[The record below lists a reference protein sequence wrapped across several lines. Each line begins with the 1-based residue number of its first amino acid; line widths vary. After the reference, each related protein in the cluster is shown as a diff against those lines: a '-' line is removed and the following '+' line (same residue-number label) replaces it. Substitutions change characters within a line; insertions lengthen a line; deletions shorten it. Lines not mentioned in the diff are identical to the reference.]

1 MKLGLM
7 AGYWM
12 TGPQDPAPLAIEA
25 EKLGF
30 DSVWTAEAY
39 GSDAITPLTWIAA
52 QTEKIKL
59 GTGIVQISAR
69 TPACVAMTAMT
80 LDHLSGG
87 RLMLGFGV
95 SGPQVVE
102 GWYGQPFPKPLGRT
116 REFISLF
123 REMMRREGPVTFEGE
138 HYQLPLK
145 GGSGLGKP
153 LKLINKPLRTHV
165 PILLGAEGPKNIKM
179 ATELC
184 DGWLPLYYS
193 PYHTDVYAESL
204 AGAKDDF
211 MVVPPVQV
219 NVNDD
224 LEQALLPV
232 KYMLAFY
239 IGGMGARKKNFHANL
254 VTRFGYGAEVEKIQD
269 LFAEGKR
276 EEAAAVV
283 PDEFA
288 DAISLVG
295 SKERIRDRLDAWKE
309 SRVTTLLIG
318 ATDVN
323 TLRTVAELLL

>member
-1 MKLGLM
+1 M

-12 TGPQDPAPLAIEA
+12 GAPQDPAPLAIEA
-25 EKLGF
+25 ENLGF

-39 GSDAITPLTWIAA
+39 GSDAITPLAWIAA
-52 QTEKIKL
+52 QTKKIKL
-59 GTGIVQISAR
+59 GTGIIQISAR
-69 TPACVAMTAMT
+69 TPASVAMTAMT

-87 RLMLGFGV
+87 RIMFGFGV

-123 REMMRREGPVTFEGE
+123 REMMRREGPVTFKGE
-138 HYQLPLK
+138 HYQLPLE

-153 LKLINKPLRTHV
+153 LKLINKPLRTHI

-193 PYHTDVYAESL
+193 PFHKDVYEESL
-204 AGAKDDF
+204 TDAKDDF
-211 MVVPPVQV
+211 MVIPPVQV

-224 LEQALLPV
+224 LEQALMPV

-276 EEAAAVV
+276 DEAAAVV
-283 PDEFA
+283 PNDFA
-288 DAISLVG
+288 DSISLVG
-295 SKERIRDRLDAWKE
+295 SKERIKDRLEAWKE
-309 SRVTTLLIG
+309 SRVTTLLVG

-323 TLRTVAELLL
+323 ALRTVAELLL

>member
-7 AGYWM
+7 VGYWM
-12 TGPQDPAPLAIEA
+12 GGPQNPAPLAVEA

-52 QTEKIKL
+52 HTEKIKL
-59 GTGIVQISAR
+59 GTGILQISSR
-69 TPACVAMTAMT
+69 TPAMFAMTAMT
-80 LDHLSGG
+80 LDHLSNG

-102 GWYGQPFPKPLGRT
+102 GWYGQPFPKPLART
-116 REFISLF
+116 REFLTLF
-123 REMMRREGPVTFEGE
+123 KEMMRREGPLTFKGQ
-138 HYQLPLK
+138 HYQLPLE
-145 GGSGLGKP
+145 GGTGLGKP
-153 LKLINKPLRTHV
+153 LKLINKPLRNHI
-165 PILLGAEGPKNIKM
+165 PLLLGAEGPKNIAM

-193 PYHTDVYAESL
+193 PFHKDVYEESL
-204 AGAKDDF
+204 TNASDDF
-211 MVVPPVQV
+211 MVIPPVGV
-219 NVNDD
+219 NINDD
-224 LEQALLPV
+224 LEQALMPV

-276 EEAAAVV
+276 DEAAAVV
-283 PDEFA
+283 PDDFA
-288 DAISLVG
+288 DSISLVG
-295 SKERIRDRLDAWKE
+295 SKDRIKDRLQAWRE
-309 SRVTTLLIG
+309 SRVTTMLVSG
-318 ATDVN
+318 DAP
-323 TLRTVAELLL
+323 TLRAIADLM

>member
-7 AGYWM
+7 VGYWM
-12 TGPQDPAPLAIEA
+12 SGPQNPAPLAIEA

-39 GSDAITPLTWIAA
+39 GSDAITPLAWIAG

-59 GTGIVQISAR
+59 GTGIIQISAR

-145 GGSGLGKP
+145 GGSGMGKP
-153 LKLINKPLRTHV
+153 LKLINKPLRNHI

-184 DGWLPLYYS
+184 DGWLPLYYA
-193 PYHTDVYAESL
+193 PEKPEVYEESL
-204 AGAKDDF
+204 QGAGDDF
-211 MVVPPVQV
+211 EVCVPVQV
-219 NVNDD
+219 NISDD
-224 LEQALLPV
+224 LEAALMPV
-232 KYMLAFY
+232 KYMLSFY

-254 VTRFGYGAEVEKIQD
+254 VSRFGYPGEVEKIQE

-276 EEAAAVV
+276 DEAAAVV

-288 DAISLVG
+288 DSVSLLG
-295 SKERIRDRLDAWKE
+295 SKERIRDRLAAWQE
-309 SRVTTLLIG
+309 SRVSTLLIG
-318 ATDVN
+318 ASDTS
-323 TLRTVAELLL
+323 TLRTLAELLL